1 MILQLFQP
9 ALGVLIG
16 QMLGNVIHQQG
27 SYGTSVIP
35 VNTHTHT
42 HTQTFERCVNQKL
55 KDTHNTFIPQ
65 SKVPNN
71 KWLSRSVWLVMW
83 NKTTVIKV
91 IILSECTSLRAK
103 RCCFFIIQILPTWRE
118 STSSHCTTQW
128 KGKLKWL
135 EIWHNYPPY
144 IFNIRTAQPCYT
156 WMWEVS
162 GVSRI
167 Q

>member
-42 HTQTFERCVNQKL
+42 HRRLKDAFIIQKL
-55 KDTHNTFIPQ
+55 KKDTHITH
-65 SKVPNN
+65 
-71 KWLSRSVWLVMW
+71 LSHNLRCTIISDYQVLSFWLVMW

-135 EIWHNYPPY
+135 E
-144 IFNIRTAQPCYT
+144 
-156 WMWEVS
+156 S
-162 GVSRI
+162 GTIIPLTFST
-167 Q
+167 